1 MIILKIAF
9 RNLLE
14 HKAKTA
20 IVGTL
25 IAFAVIFMVAGNS
38 VLASIQSGLKQ
49 SYSANYTGDLIVHG
63 VSEDNFSLIA
73 MGGAAGGDIPRIPR
87 FDSLRKAVEGFEH
100 TAAVLPLVSGS
111 ASISVNE
118 ETGSFTQ
125 LWGTDFDDYRTMF
138 PDSIEILE
146 GGFPVNDGAYILLS
160 ETVKAETEKELGKKI
175 AVGEKITL
183 GGFGSVGTRLR
194 EAEIAGFFRFR
205 RNSEQLERISLIDAD
220 TLRSLKGMTAAAGA
234 PADGTAQ
241 TAPPPDISE
250 DDLFGD
256 SGNLVAVGPATS
268 ASGPGDD
275 LESILGDTSVR
286 SQYSAVDPDAWN
298 FLLVRL
304 TDAKHYDA
312 AKRAIDTEISRTGA
326 EAAVSDW
333 QWAAGMVAT
342 LAVGIQLIFNIIIAV
357 ILVVAVIIIMNTLVI
372 SVTERIPEIGTIRA
386 IGGSKSFVRRMITWE
401 TLAISIAS
409 GLVGAAVG
417 AALVGVIHLIGIESS
432 NMFFTV
438 LFGGSTLHPVLSLT
452 SVLWSL
458 VSTVC
463 IGVLAS
469 LYPTAVA
476 LKISPV
482 RAMQKN

>member
-38 VLASIQSGLKQ
+38 VLASIRTGMKQ

-63 VSEDNFSLIA
+63 ISDEAFSLIA
-73 MGGAAGGDIPRIPR
+73 MGGAAADIPRIPE
-87 FDSLRKAVEGFEH
+87 FDSILKTAVEFEH

-118 ETGSFTQ
+118 ESGGFTQ

-138 PDSIEILE
+138 PESVEILE
-146 GGFPVNDGAYILLS
+146 GGFPAKDGAFILLS
-160 ETVKAETEKELGKKI
+160 EAVKKETEKELGKPLS
-175 AVGEKITL
+175 VGDKITL
-183 GGFGSVGTRLR
+183 GGFGSVGTKLR

-205 RNSEQLERISLIDAD
+205 RNSEQLERISLVDAG
-220 TLRSLKGMTAAAGA
+220 TLRSLKGMTASATSAAEGTDGA
-234 PADGTAQ
+234 TAL
-241 TAPPPDISE
+241 PEISE
-250 DDLFGD
+250 EDLFAD
-256 SGNLVAVGPATS
+256 SDNLVAADPMPSATGS
-268 ASGPGDD
+268 TGN
-275 LESILGDTSVR
+275 LETILGDTSVR
-286 SQYSAVDPDAWN
+286 SQYSSVDPDAWN

-304 TDAKHYDA
+304 SDGKHYDA
-312 AKRAIDTEISRTGA
+312 AKKTIDAEIMRTGA

-333 QWAAGMVAT
+333 QWGAGMVAS
-342 LAVGIQLIFNIIIAV
+342 LVVGIQLIFNIIIFI

-386 IGGSKSFVRRMITWE
+386 IGGSRNFVRSMITWE
-401 TLAISIAS
+401 TLTISVVS
-409 GLVGAAVG
+409 GLAGVGIGAVLI
-417 AALVGVIHLIGIESS
+417 AVINLIGIESS
-432 NMFFTV
+432 NMFLTV
-438 LFGGSTLHPVLSLT
+438 LFGGATLHPELSLQ

-463 IGVLAS
+463 IGVLSS